1 LITTRIYDIITYMS
15 KFEKLDEQVK
25 KLIDNTDT
33 KMNKL
38 IEKYNESLNEDSDDF
53 EVDTVDLHNLFVQ
66 LKEYC
71 TDYTQ

>member
-1 LITTRIYDIITYMS
+1 MS

-25 KLIDNTDT
+25 KLLDNTDK

-53 EVDTVDLHNLFVQ
+53 EVDTVDLDNLFEQ
-66 LKEYC
+66 LRDYC
-71 TDYTQ
+71 TDYSE

>member
-1 LITTRIYDIITYMS
+1 MS

-25 KLIDNTDT
+25 KLLDKTET

-53 EVDTVDLHNLFVQ
+53 EVDTVDLDNLFEQ
-66 LKEYC
+66 LREYC
-71 TDYTQ
+71 TDYSE

>member
-1 LITTRIYDIITYMS
+1 MS

-25 KLIDNTDT
+25 KLLDNTDK

-53 EVDTVDLHNLFVQ
+53 EIDTVDLDNLFEQ
-66 LKEYC
+66 LREYC
-71 TDYTQ
+71 TDYSE

>member
-1 LITTRIYDIITYMS
+1 MS

-25 KLIDNTDT
+25 KLLDKTET

-53 EVDTVDLHNLFVQ
+53 EVDTVDLDNLFEQ
-66 LKEYC
+66 LRDYC
-71 TDYTQ
+71 TDYSE

>member
-1 LITTRIYDIITYMS
+1 MITTRIYDIITYMS

-25 KLIDNTDT
+25 KLVDDT
-33 KMNKL
+33 ESKMNKL

>member
-1 LITTRIYDIITYMS
+1 MS

-25 KLIDNTDT
+25 KLVDDT
-33 KMNKL
+33 ESKMNKL

>member
-1 LITTRIYDIITYMS
+1 MS

-25 KLIDNTDT
+25 KLLDNTDK

-53 EVDTVDLHNLFVQ
+53 EVDTVDLDNLFEQ
-66 LKEYC
+66 LREYC
-71 TDYTQ
+71 TDYSE

>member
-1 LITTRIYDIITYMS
+1 MS

-25 KLIDNTDT
+25 KLVDDT
-33 KMNKL
+33 ESKMNKL

-53 EVDTVDLHNLFVQ
+53 EVDTVDLDNLFEQ
-66 LKEYC
+66 LRDYC